1 MKTMKRALALLM
13 VMVLAIA
20 MVPTVFAAGETVTNT
35 VSLTFTNVFNA
46 NGSVSVS
53 GDGVE
58 ITSVSVNPGSV
69 SGNSFWYA
77 PGGTPE
83 LTNVTVNVS
92 VKGTAGTS
100 VTVTATAAIGV
111 KGEDGLAADSSRT
124 LTKTI
129 TLKKSSPSG
138 PSKPSK
144 EVDYSELERQIAI
157 ANGLNQAEYTKESW
171 EALEEALANGMDA
184 LKSKSQE
191 EVDAAAKALADAIAA
206 LVKMDYSALEAAL
219 AAVQEFI
226 DGEDLADLWVRL
238 VQAFLKGKELLTSGD
253 QEACNAT
260 ASEIMSILE
269 ELKARLEELRTP
281 EVVTQQVEVEVMPK
295 DDFCNIPLHKLWPIL
310 FFVSLVLNVVLVV
323 VIVVIVSKKK
333 NNAKDK
339 TPLVDYDIGDD
350 A

>member
-1 MKTMKRALALLM
+1 MKTMKRAIALLM

-20 MVPTVFAAGETVTNT
+20 MVPTVFAAETVSKT
-35 VSLTFTNVFNA
+35 VSFSFTNVTAA
-46 NGSVSVS
+46 NGSVSIS
-53 GDGVE
+53 GENVE
-58 ITSVSVNPGSV
+58 ISSVSVTSGSV
-69 SGNSFWYA
+69 NGNYFYYA
-77 PGGTPE
+77 PDAAPKE
-83 LTNVTVNVS
+83 LTVTVY
-92 VKGTAGTS
+92 
-100 VTVTATAAIGV
+100 VTVTGPVGATATVSANASLG
-111 KGEDGLAADSSRT
+111 KLGEDGLTYETSANPS
-124 LTKTI
+124 KTI
-129 TLKKSSPSG
+129 TLEKPTPSG
-138 PSKPSK
+138 PNKPSK

-157 ANGLNQAEYTKESW
+157 ANGLNKSEYTKESW
-171 EALEEALANGMDA
+171 AVLEEALANGMDA
-184 LKSKSQE
+184 LKSKSQDV
-191 EVDAAAKALADAIAA
+191 VDAAAQALADAIAA

-219 AAVQEFI
+219 KAVQDFI
-226 DGEDLADLWVRL
+226 DGDDLADLWVRL

-281 EVVTQQVEVEVMPK
+281 EVVTQTVEVEVLPEGE
-295 DDFCNIPLHKLWPIL
+295 FCNIPMHKLWQIL
-310 FFVSLVLNVVLVV
+310 FFISLILNVVLVV